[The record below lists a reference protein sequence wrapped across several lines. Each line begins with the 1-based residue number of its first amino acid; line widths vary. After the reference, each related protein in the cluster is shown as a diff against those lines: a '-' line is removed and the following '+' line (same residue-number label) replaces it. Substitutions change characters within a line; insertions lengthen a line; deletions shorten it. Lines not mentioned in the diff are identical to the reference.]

1 MAKSNNS
8 TMSFLMVCIALI
20 TIIAI
25 LAVALVVVMSSEPS
39 DVKGDTTT
47 TTTTTLSQ
55 TTSTTTSTTTTTTVK
70 GNGDGG
76 NDPVVNT
83 TQNGGS
89 GDEPVINTTQNG
101 GSGDEPVIS
110 TTQNGGSG
118 DEPVINTTQNGGS
131 GDEPVVTTTVSTT
144 DKPDPKPDPE
154 PDFEPKTY
162 SGEFISTNAEKL
174 KLLVKWSCVT
184 SEDGGAEL
192 TLDVYVQSYSL
203 QVGPRD
209 NGKIIINGESFT
221 FETDGVYIYDN
232 KLTNTLVASEVFT
245 VDSIADGI
253 DVEVRWNA
261 AVKYSKVDIDYL
273 IAKAKLTLE

>member
-47 TTTTTLSQ
+47 TTTTLSQ
-55 TTSTTTSTTTTTTVK
+55 TTSTTTSTTITTTTTTTTVK

-89 GDEPVINTTQNG
+89 GDDPVINTTQNG
-101 GSGDEPVIS
+101 G
-110 TTQNGGSG
+110 N
-118 DEPVINTTQNGGS
+118 

-144 DKPDPKPDPE
+144 EKPDPKPDPE

-184 SEDGGAEL
+184 SENGGAEL

-273 IAKAKLTLE
+273 TAKAKLTLE

>member
-1 MAKSNNS
+1 
-8 TMSFLMVCIALI
+8 MSFLMVCIALI

-47 TTTTTLSQ
+47 TTTLSQ
-55 TTSTTTSTTTTTTVK
+55 TTSTTTSTTTTTTTTTTTVK

-101 GSGDEPVIS
+101 GSGD
-110 TTQNGGSG
+110 
-118 DEPVINTTQNGGS
+118 DPVINTTQNGGN

-144 DKPDPKPDPE
+144 DKPDPK

-184 SEDGGAEL
+184 SENGGAEL

-273 IAKAKLTLE
+273 TAKAKLTLE